1 MVSSYN
7 GIQFDFPPAVE
18 FSIMCGRFTLRTSA
32 DALAKY
38 FLEATIDVS
47 LPFLKP
53 RFNIAPTQMIAALRS
68 DEQGAAEYHEFRW
81 GLIPSWAKDA
91 KIGYT
96 MINAR
101 GETIAEKPAF
111 RAAFKRRRCLIPA
124 DGFYEWKAVGKLKKP
139 SYIYA
144 TDDRPF
150 CFAGLW
156 EYWESPE
163 AVIESATIVTTS
175 ANDFMRDLHDRMPV
189 ILKPSDFRSWLD
201 VNTSVDELKEL
212 IRPIDNDFLT
222 RHEVATTV
230 NSAKQD
236 QASFI
241 EPLPVDLFG
250 E

>member
-1 MVSSYN
+1 
-7 GIQFDFPPAVE
+7 
-18 FSIMCGRFTLRTSA
+18 MCGRFTLRTST

-53 RFNIAPTQMIAALRS
+53 RYNIAPTQMIAALRNN
-68 DEQGAAEYHEFRW
+68 EQGEPEYHEFRW

-91 KIGYT
+91 KIGNT

-124 DGFYEWKAVGKLKKP
+124 DGFYEWRAIGKQKKP

-144 TDDRPF
+144 SSDQPF

-156 EYWESPE
+156 EYWESPD

-175 ANDFMRDLHDRMPV
+175 ANHFMRDLHDRMPV
-189 ILKPSDFRSWLD
+189 ILNRSDLRRWLD
-201 VNTSVDELKEL
+201 LQTSVDELKEL
-212 IRPIDNDFLT
+212 IGPIDDDFLT
-222 RHEVATTV
+222 RHEVATSV

-236 QASFI
+236 LPTYI
-241 EPLPVDLFG
+241 DPLPVDLFG